1 MEPAMV
7 APEQSLQAHCVLE
20 THRLVLRP
28 LAPGDVTEFH
38 RVCDDPAVRRRL
50 FDDEPVSMGTAGA
63 MIGRSE
69 RDFAGGSA
77 GGGVGL
83 FGLRRRGAGRLIG
96 FCGFFVVEGV
106 GEPEL
111 AYALLPSCWGRGFAT
126 EAARAVAGHAL
137 DVAGFRRVMVATDR
151 ANDASVRVI
160 ERLGAR
166 PLGNVAP
173 GFPEVVYFE
182 IGAGKGRERWRR

>member
-1 MEPAMV
+1 MEPAMA
-7 APEQSLQAHCVLE
+7 APERPLQAHPALR
-20 THRLVLRP
+20 TRRLDLRP
-28 LAPGDVTEFH
+28 LAPGDATELH
-38 RVCDDPAVRRRL
+38 RVCDDPAVRRHL

-69 RDFAGGSA
+69 RDFAGG
-77 GGGVGL
+77 GVGL
-83 FGLRRRGAGRLIG
+83 FGIRRRDAGGLVG

-137 DVAGFRRVMVATDR
+137 EVAGFRRVLVAADR
-151 ANDASVRVI
+151 ANAASVRVI

-166 PLGNVAP
+166 PLGKAAP
-173 GFPEVVYFE
+173 DFTEVVYFE
-182 IGAGKGRERWRR
+182 IGAGRERARWRR